1 MLKYYLLRI
10 LKYAIIIFALFI
22 IIIIIFGF
30 DYNAKG
36 FTQASLGQGWY
47 MVFQYEKRRESFA
60 INFGVLSIV
69 IPIFAAIIS
78 DLMVRIFSRRMSR
91 FKDVKAN

>member
-22 IIIIIFGF
+22 VIVIIFGF

-36 FTQASLGQGWY
+36 LTQVSLGQDWY
-47 MVFQYEKRRESFA
+47 MVFQYEKKRESFA

-78 DLMVRIFSRRMSR
+78 DFMVRSFTRRMLR
-91 FKDVKAN
+91 VKAVKAN

>member
-1 MLKYYLLRI
+1 MLKYYLLRV

-22 IIIIIFGF
+22 VVIIIFGF
-30 DYNAKG
+30 DYNSKG
-36 FTQASLGQGWY
+36 LTQVSLGQGWY

-69 IPIFAAIIS
+69 IPIFSAIIS
-78 DLMVRIFSRRMSR
+78 DLMLRIFTRRIFR
-91 FKDVKAN
+91 LKGAKVN